1 MTHSHDG
8 RRIATATKR
17 SPRYRHGTW
26 RRAALS
32 RRLPTV
38 SAATTPKLAA
48 RASRQRERQQ
58 RRSDDRPPSVV
69 ALSSESRLWIVG
81 GRSERALDRK
91 IEADELVAVEDQI
104 GFVHVRAL
112 DREQLIERL
121 AHLAVAHPPDPESE
135 AGRTDRPPV
144 PYRPHRHGR
153 LFLNLDGARR
163 QTANWRQDTDS
174 RTTSGPQLA
183 SPRTTT
189 SSRPARLT
197 RA

>member
-48 RASRQRERQQ
+48 
-58 RRSDDRPPSVV
+58 RSDDRPPSVV

-121 AHLAVAHPPDPESE
+121 AHLAVAHPPDPGSE

-174 RTTSGPQLA
+174 RTTSGQQLA